1 MVTVQV
7 PWWHEW
13 VAVGSYP
20 FWSAFRTGHPGRY
33 ARRQLRHPVGSRACV
48 ALAAGPTE
56 DVPALGRVAA
66 LRETASA
73 IGSAS
78 HRREGV
84 AIPDLGG
91 QALAKTAEEAAD
103 GQCRVR
109 EREWGV
115 VGAA

>member
-1 MVTVQV
+1 M
-7 PWWHEW
+7 
-13 VAVGSYP
+13 GSYH
-20 FWSAFRTGHPGRY
+20 FWSAFRTGHPERHAG
-33 ARRQLRHPVGSRACV
+33 RQLRRPVGSRACV

-56 DVPALGRVAA
+56 DVQALGRVAA

-84 AIPDLGG
+84 AFPDLDG
-91 QALAKTAEEAAD
+91 QAVADTAEEVAE
-103 GQCRVR
+103 GRCRAR